1 MKLSK
6 EIPETNL
13 EHGNTNST
21 GLVGATESVELAGHQ
36 LGAVQG
42 LNNDVQTGQNGVGLG
57 QKVAIAHKFG
67 LGNVSELAEL
77 LLVFGV
83 GLDETVSNGLV

>member
-1 MKLSK
+1 MPK
-6 EIPETNL
+6 EISEKNL
-13 EHGNTNST
+13 EHRNTNSA

-42 LNNDVQTGQNGVGLG
+42 LDDDVQTGQNGVGLG

-83 GLDETVSNGLV
+83 GLDESKV

>member
-1 MKLSK
+1 MPK
-6 EIPETNL
+6 EISEKNL
-13 EHGNTNST
+13 EHRNTNSA

-83 GLDETVSNGLV
+83 GLDESKV

>member
-1 MKLSK
+1 MPK
-6 EIPETNL
+6 EISEKNL
-13 EHGNTNST
+13 EHRNTNSA

-42 LNNDVQTGQNGVGLG
+42 LDNDVQTGQNGVGLG

-83 GLDETVSNGLV
+83 GFDKSKV